1 MATINLQ
8 RIAIWSIGPISIA
21 VTYITPDTAAL
32 GTVRK
37 LERKDFLTGGYPDV
51 GSLGGNKQGQ
61 RLQCIGVFLCLTRPC
76 KLPVRKG
83 CEKFMFFSF
92 VFL

>member
-1 MATINLQ
+1 M
-8 RIAIWSIGPISIA
+8 
-21 VTYITPDTAAL
+21 YITPDTAAL

-61 RLQCIGVFLCLTRPC
+61 RLQRIGVFLCLTRPC
-76 KLPVRKG
+76 KLPVRKD